1 MSMVSLLLRSW
12 LLLVMSL
19 DQPSAESG
27 GSGGI
32 TVTEEGSGSSSDAI
46 YDEDL
51 VFHTVEG

>member
-27 GSGGI
+27 GSGVI

-46 YDEDL
+46 YDAYL
-51 VFHTVEG
+51 VFNTVEG

>member
-1 MSMVSLLLRSW
+1 MVSLLLRSW